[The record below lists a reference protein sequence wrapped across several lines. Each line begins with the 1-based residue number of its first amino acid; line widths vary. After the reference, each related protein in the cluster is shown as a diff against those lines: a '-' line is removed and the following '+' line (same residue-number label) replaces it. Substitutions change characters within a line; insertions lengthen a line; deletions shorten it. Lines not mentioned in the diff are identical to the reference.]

1 MDNLITL
8 QNVSYFRNEKK
19 ILDKISFTIGRG
31 EKIALLGSNGAGKS
45 TLIDIMTQDIN
56 PTDGN
61 IFFDRTSVFP
71 KNRTGVLYGCLPLF
85 PYLRVFEQ
93 IRYFTA
99 IYRLDYKEVEKEY
112 YKRLGIDKIEN
123 SFIYQLSQGER
134 QKLGLLI
141 SIINNPELLIW
152 DEPFSNLDPTTID
165 TFWGIVNSNKKTI
178 FYSTHNW
185 EDAMKKSTK
194 VCLLHEG
201 RLLEEPKNPVE
212 LLSEFQKQ
220 NVLIVGI
227 DNLVSEVIINY
238 KYYKLDG
245 CCYVFWNTDEPIVTE
260 ISKLTTNF
268 SVKKI
273 SLIDYYRYRT
283 SKL

>member
-19 ILDKISFTIGRG
+19 ILDNISFSIGRE
-31 EKIALLGSNGAGKS
+31 EKIVLLGNNGAGKS
-45 TLIDIMTQDIN
+45 TLIDIIKQDVN
-56 PTDGN
+56 PTKGN
-61 IFFDRTSVFP
+61 VFFGHTSKFP

-85 PYLRVFEQ
+85 PYLKVFEQ
-93 IRYFTA
+93 IHYFAA
-99 IYRLDYKEVEKEY
+99 IYRLDYKDIEKKY
-112 YKRLGIDKIEN
+112 YKRLGIDKIKN

-185 EDAMKKSTK
+185 EDVMKKSTK
-194 VCLLHEG
+194 VCLLYEG
-201 RLLEEPKNPVE
+201 RLLEEPKNPIE
-212 LLSEFQKQ
+212 LLSEFPKQ

-227 DNLVSEVIINY
+227 DNLVSEVVMNY
-238 KYYKLDG
+238 AHYKLDG
-245 CCYVFWNTDEPIVTE
+245 CYYILWNADEPIVAE
-260 ISKLTTNF
+260 VSKLTNNF

-273 SLIDYYRYRT
+273 TLIDYYRYKT
-283 SKL
+283 SKF